1 MAATR
6 SCPRL
11 VLPLAAL
18 AVVWLLPCVPAPAV
32 SIAWDVVPNAAPAI
46 NLYRNSHCTATAW
59 MARHHGLRNS
69 DETDQ
74 RLVATVWVYAQFC
87 ECDAPGQPI
96 LWRISEGLAQMFEA
110 RSRSVPSIRE
120 RCRTSPNA
128 SERASFADYV
138 AAIDAGRPVIVTFCY
153 DASAANGLA
162 AAKRR
167 ESNCF
172 SAVGIGYMRYDDRE
186 YLICRH
192 GAGSGSEMGQAAND
206 CVSAQA
212 LGINTA
218 GKPWGEAG
226 TSLFKWN
233 GTSTNL
239 VLVFV
244 GW

>member
-1 MAATR
+1 MSDARFALR
-6 SCPRL
+6 SVFTL
-11 VLPLAAL
+11 V
-18 AVVWLLPCVPAPAV
+18 VFLLVTCAPAPAV
-32 SIAWDVVPNAAPAI
+32 SIAWNVVPDAGPAI
-46 NLYRNSHCTATAW
+46 DLYRNSHCTATAW
-59 MARHHGLRNS
+59 IARHYGLKNPG
-69 DETDQ
+69 ETDQ
-74 RLVATVWVYAQFC
+74 RLVATVWVYAQYC
-87 ECDAPGQPI
+87 ECNTPGRPI
-96 LWRISEGLAQMFEA
+96 LWRISEALTQMFAA
-110 RSRSVPSIRE
+110 RSRSVPTIRE

-128 SERASFADYV
+128 AERASFNDYV
-138 AAIDAGRPVIVTFCY
+138 SAIDAGRPVIVTFCY
-153 DASAANGLA
+153 DPSADNGLT

-167 ESNCF
+167 EKNCF
-172 SAVGIGYMRYDDRE
+172 SAVGIGYMRYDDRQ

-192 GAGSGSEMGQAAND
+192 GASSGAQMGPAAND

-244 GW
+244 DG